1 MNAFIYVYIYVCV
14 YVSMHLFI
22 YVSTGMLVL
31 TSNEVQSSVAVV
43 YVMTKWMCGRF
54 LWLLKCGE
62 SVYLD
67 VWVR

>member
-43 YVMTKWMCGRF
+43 YVMTK
-54 LWLLKCGE
+54 
-62 SVYLD
+62 
-67 VWVR
+67 